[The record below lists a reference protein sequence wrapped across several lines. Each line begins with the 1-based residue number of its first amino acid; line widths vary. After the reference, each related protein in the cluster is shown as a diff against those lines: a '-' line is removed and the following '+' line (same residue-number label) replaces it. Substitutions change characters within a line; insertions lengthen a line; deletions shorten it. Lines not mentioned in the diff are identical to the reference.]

1 MLKKNTPQLWNNVWN
16 DLGISKADSLI
27 LDTENKT
34 ILWQQMKKIINSEF
48 KSFENLDVLE
58 IGSGTGTYAALM
70 AKYGAKVTLL
80 DYSSEA
86 LDRAKVFFKNNNLQ
100 ATFIQGDA
108 FDLPKEIKNKK
119 FDVSISIGLTEHF
132 KGKQR
137 VKIHKVHLD
146 VLKKGGL
153 TFISVPNK
161 FNLPYRVYKSVSEL
175 TGTWKFGEEY
185 PFSRSELINIC
196 EKINGQ
202 FVEIFGDNLY
212 KSIKFLLPANF
223 LRRFFKVGTPRNKDE
238 IREENGTIFDQ
249 YLSYSLVL
257 VMKKK

>member
-1 MLKKNTPQLWNNVWN
+1 
-16 DLGISKADSLI
+16 
-27 LDTENKT
+27 
-34 ILWQQMKKIINSEF
+34 
-48 KSFENLDVLE
+48 
-58 IGSGTGTYAALM
+58 M
-70 AKYGAKVTLL
+70 AKHGAKVTLL

-86 LDRAKVFFKNNNLQ
+86 LDRAKIFFKNNNLK
-100 ATFIQGDA
+100 ATFVQGDA
-108 FDLPKEIKNKK
+108 FNLPKEIKNKK
-119 FDVSISIGLTEHF
+119 FDVSVSIGLTEHF
-132 KGKQR
+132 KGKKR

-161 FNLPYRVYKSVSEL
+161 FNLPYRIYKSVSEL

-196 EKINGQ
+196 ERINGQ

-223 LRRFFKVGTPRNKDE
+223 LRRFFKVGTPRNKNE
-238 IREENGTIFDQ
+238 IRKENKTIFDK